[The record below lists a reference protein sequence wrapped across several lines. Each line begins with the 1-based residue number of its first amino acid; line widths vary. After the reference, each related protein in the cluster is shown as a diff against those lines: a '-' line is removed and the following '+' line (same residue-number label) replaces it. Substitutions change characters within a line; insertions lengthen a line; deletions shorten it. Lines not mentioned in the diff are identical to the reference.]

1 MASFGCC
8 RYSRREPSSMASVLV
23 ARLPGSPSRT
33 HTGSGT
39 NRRLSLVEALR
50 LLTCGVEN
58 RNPGSA
64 QWCRTHSS
72 VTASGHPVTIVR
84 KRTRLLTRRPM
95 GHLSSAQSVTS
106 RGTGSPEGIWAQ
118 LPWRRVFRGEARA
131 HFTLRTCPANIFPK
145 PACFPGG
152 ILWQTHDMEEG
163 QSTLQSGGAHETLAD
178 THHISLSGT
187 PPAVTNT
194 QFSSHSGQ
202 GGTAHLMPLHFGAE
216 GP

>member
-1 MASFGCC
+1 MAALGPLPRLGLGPPSKEPQLALRLCAMPSPTPTPREEGSNSMASFGCC

-33 HTGSGT
+33 HAGSGT

-58 RNPGSA
+58 RNPRSA
-64 QWCRTHSS
+64 QWCQTHSS

-118 LPWRRVFRGEARA
+118 LPWRRVSRGEARA

-152 ILWQTHDMEEG
+152 ILWQTRDMEEG
-163 QSTLQSGGAHETLAD
+163 QSTLQPGALTKH
-178 THHISLSGT
+178 
-187 PPAVTNT
+187 
-194 QFSSHSGQ
+194 
-202 GGTAHLMPLHFGAE
+202 
-216 GP
+216 